1 MVLEHSPKNLRAPIL
16 KIPFRLELTLSPEAL
31 QINLNVWYLL
41 GSRCPA
47 DLGLGRPLMP
57 YSLGFHPYFKASDPA
72 RDRLDGLP
80 GRCFGRHRRR
90 ARTPP
95 PCSRSWSR
103 GVDLLAT
110 CPGMVSLTGPLE
122 WAQVWVITSA
132 PLDRVVVWAETPRP

>member
-72 RDRLDGLP
+72 RGRLDGLP
-80 GRCFGRHRRR
+80 GRCFGRHRMAGADTTPLLQILEQGGGSSGHLPAWCPSPVPLSGRR
-90 ARTPP
+90 
-95 PCSRSWSR
+95 C
-103 GVDLLAT
+103 G
-110 CPGMVSLTGPLE
+110 
-122 WAQVWVITSA
+122 
-132 PLDRVVVWAETPRP
+132 